1 MDLLQLITLLL
12 VISAG
17 VSYLNQRFVK
27 LPGTIGVV
35 AISVAVSIVIVVI
48 GKTNNE
54 LSDKIRDVT
63 ASMDFSRILLDV
75 MLGFLLFASALHFDY
90 QKLRKQQWPV
100 FVLSTLGVFMST
112 TIFGLL
118 LYYLCSLFGIELP
131 LVYCFIFGALISPT
145 DPIAVGAILKHSK
158 ISEKL
163 STVIAGESLFND
175 AVGLLLFVLLLEF
188 VQQPEAMISIG
199 TVGSLLLH
207 EILGG
212 IAIGLVAGYSGYK
225 LIKSIKDFQTILLL
239 SVALVL
245 GISFLA
251 NYFHASIPLA
261 AVSAGLIIGNNS
273 FHTDKVSD
281 DFLLKM
287 WKMID
292 EVLNTILFVMI
303 GLQLVAMP
311 FLEEYWLLGLFS
323 IVIILIARTV
333 SVSLPA
339 LLLLGKLNV
348 NNVLILAWAGLRG
361 GISIAMALSLPDSQ
375 YKEGILSG
383 CYFIVLF
390 STIGQGLSINT
401 LIAALD
407 RKGIK
412 RQTKRP

>member
-35 AISVAVSIVIVVI
+35 AISVVVSIVIVVI

-54 LSDKIRDVT
+54 LSVKIREVS
-63 ASMDFSRILLDV
+63 AGMDFSRILLDV

-100 FVLSTLGVFMST
+100 FVLSTLGVFIST
-112 TIFGLL
+112 IIFGLL
-118 LYYLCSLFGIELP
+118 LYYMCSLFGIELP

-212 IAIGLVAGYSGYK
+212 IAIGLLAGYSGYK

-323 IVIILIARTV
+323 IIIILIARTV

-339 LLLLGKLNV
+339 LFLLGKLNV

-407 RKGIK
+407 RKALK
-412 RQTKRP
+412 RQAKRP

>member
-12 VISAG
+12 VLSAG
-17 VSYLNQRFVK
+17 VSYLNQRFIK

-35 AISVAVSIVIVVI
+35 AISVVVSIIIVVI

-54 LSDKIRDVT
+54 LSSKIREVS
-63 ASMDFSRILLDV
+63 AGMDFSRILLDV

-90 QKLRKQQWPV
+90 QKLRKQKWPV
-100 FVLSTLGVFMST
+100 FALSTLGVFMST
-112 TIFGLL
+112 VIFGLL
-118 LYYLCSLFGIELP
+118 LYYLCSLFGIALP

-145 DPIAVGAILKHSK
+145 DPIAVGAILKYSK

-175 AVGLLLFVLLLEF
+175 AVGLLLFVVLLEF
-188 VQQPEAMISIG
+188 VEPEAVTSISTI
-199 TVGSLLLH
+199 GSLLLH

-212 IAIGLVAGYSGYK
+212 IAIGLVVGYTGYR

-261 AVSAGLIIGNNS
+261 AVSAGLIIGNKS
-273 FHTDKVSD
+273 FHNDKVSD
-281 DFLLKM
+281 DFLLRM
-287 WKMID
+287 WTMID

-323 IVIILIARTV
+323 IVTILIARTI

-339 LLLLGKLNV
+339 LFLLGRLNF

-361 GISIAMALSLPDSQ
+361 GISIAMSLSLPDSQ

-390 STIGQGLSINT
+390 STIGQGLSLNT
-401 LIAALD
+401 LIVALERND
-407 RKGIK
+407 LK
-412 RQTKRP
+412 RGSKQ

>member
-1 MDLLQLITLLL
+1 MDILELITLLL
-12 VISAG
+12 VLSAG

-35 AISVAVSIVIVVI
+35 AISVVVSIVIVII

-54 LSDKIRDVT
+54 LSSKIRGIS
-63 ASMDFSRILLDV
+63 AGMDFSRILLDV

-90 QKLRKQQWPV
+90 QKLRKQKWSV

-112 TIFGLL
+112 IIFGLL
-118 LYYLCSLFGIELP
+118 LYYLCSLFGIALP
-131 LVYCFIFGALISPT
+131 LVYCFVFGALISPT

-158 ISEKL
+158 ISDKL

-188 VQQPEAMISIG
+188 VEPEAIISISTIG
-199 TVGSLLLH
+199 NLLLR

-212 IAIGLVAGYSGYK
+212 IAIGLAAGYTGYR
-225 LIKSIKDFQTILLL
+225 LIKSIQDFQTILLL

-261 AVSAGLIIGNNS
+261 AVSAGLIIGNKS

-281 DFLLKM
+281 NFLLRM

-323 IVIILIARTV
+323 IAVILIARTV

-339 LLLLGKLNV
+339 LFLLGRLNF
-348 NNVLILAWAGLRG
+348 NNVFILAWAGLRG

-390 STIGQGLSINT
+390 STIGQGLSLNT
-401 LIAALD
+401 LIAALARND
-407 RKGIK
+407 LK
-412 RQTKRP
+412 RGSK

>member
-35 AISVAVSIVIVVI
+35 AISVVVSIVIVVI

-54 LSDKIRDVT
+54 LSDKIRKVS
-63 ASMDFSRILLDV
+63 ASMDFSRILLDI

-100 FVLSTLGVFMST
+100 FVLSTLGVFIST
-112 TIFGLL
+112 IIFGLL
-118 LYYLCSLFGIELP
+118 LYYLCSLFGIALP

-212 IAIGLVAGYSGYK
+212 IAIGLLAGYSGYK

-323 IVIILIARTV
+323 IIIILIARTV

-339 LLLLGKLNV
+339 LFLLGKLNV

-407 RKGIK
+407 RKALK
-412 RQTKRP
+412 RQAKRS